1 MLELQ
6 RVGTITPDSRDD
18 GASLEAMSDAGSRD
32 DGASSA
38 TTSNDAWAWWRSLG
52 APRYVC
58 APMVDQSERAFRAVA
73 RRHGVGLCYSP
84 MLVASALGDASYR
97 AAYLDAP
104 DARDRPLFVQ
114 VGGSG
119 EAFVAGA
126 ARVARAG
133 GCDAV
138 DVNLGCPQ
146 SCARRGG
153 YGAFTDEDDAVALV
167 AAVAAAVKPTRVTC
181 KIRAVPERDAPLVPD
196 RAATARYAAR
206 LAAAGASCVA
216 VHARTRE
223 AKGRGAA
230 DWAVVAA
237 VVAAVDVPVIGNGDV
252 RTRRDADAL
261 IAETGCAA
269 VMSAEALLAD
279 PRLFG
284 DAAGGDAAD
293 ACREYLRVARRED
306 APPPV
311 SWARAHVVAVLHAAL
326 AADGALAA
334 RVEAAPTLAALEDAL
349 PGAAGACAA
358 AARGPTPEAL
368 AAVLARGRAER
379 RRCKD
384 ARMRGS
390 ARAPAKRRA
399 DGPPSDRQCVAIA
412 ENNLKLCAGGCGN
425 PAKHACARGA
435 CRACCGALGGGADC
449 GHHAPKKKRRRAAD
463 PD

>member
-1 MLELQ
+1 
-6 RVGTITPDSRDD
+6 
-18 GASLEAMSDAGSRD
+18 MSD
-32 DGASSA
+32 
-38 TTSNDAWAWWRSLG
+38 DAWAWWRSLG

-119 EAFVAGA
+119 EAFVAAA
-126 ARVARAG
+126 ARVARAAAAAPVG
-133 GCDAV
+133 
-138 DVNLGCPQ
+138 VNLGCPQ
-146 SCARRGG
+146 SCWRRLRRVHGRGRRRRARRRRRRRRETDARDLQDPRGAGG
-153 YGAFTDEDDAVALV
+153 R
-167 AAVAAAVKPTRVTC
+167 AAVPDLRRR
-181 KIRAVPERDAPLVPD
+181 RA
-196 RAATARYAAR
+196 YAAR

-293 ACREYLRVARRED
+293 ACRD
-306 APPPV
+306 
-311 SWARAHVVAVLHAAL
+311 S
-326 AADGALAA
+326 A
-334 RVEAAPTLAALEDAL
+334 RV
-349 PGAAGACAA
+349 
-358 AARGPTPEAL
+358 
-368 AAVLARGRAER
+368 
-379 RRCKD
+379 
-384 ARMRGS
+384 
-390 ARAPAKRRA
+390 PAKRKA

-412 ENNLKLCAGGCGN
+412 ENNPLCAGGCGN